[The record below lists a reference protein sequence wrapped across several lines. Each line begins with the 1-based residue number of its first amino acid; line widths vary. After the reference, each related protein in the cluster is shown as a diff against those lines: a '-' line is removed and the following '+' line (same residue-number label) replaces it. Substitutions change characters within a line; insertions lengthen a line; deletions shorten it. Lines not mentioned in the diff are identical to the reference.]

1 MTTLKALVG
10 NFVVVRYLIVNG
22 KKYNR
27 CELEK
32 LLDTIDDLL
41 VVPKN
46 LSTEEIKAFEN
57 YVTECFNR
65 LLSLKEEEE
74 KSLEQKQEI
83 EFLLERVYKIIERC
97 RQLQALEQLVLR
109 IMLTVKLYR

>member
-10 NFVVVRYLIVNG
+10 NFAVVRCLVVNG
-22 KKYNR
+22 RKYNR
-27 CELEK
+27 CDLEK

-46 LSTEEIKAFEN
+46 LSTEEIKAFED
-57 YVTECFNR
+57 YVTECTNR
-65 LLSLKEEEE
+65 LLSLKEQEE
-74 KSLEQKQEI
+74 KSLQQKQEI
-83 EFLLERVYKIIERC
+83 DFLIERLYKIIDRC
-97 RQLQALEQLVLR
+97 RELQALEQLVLR